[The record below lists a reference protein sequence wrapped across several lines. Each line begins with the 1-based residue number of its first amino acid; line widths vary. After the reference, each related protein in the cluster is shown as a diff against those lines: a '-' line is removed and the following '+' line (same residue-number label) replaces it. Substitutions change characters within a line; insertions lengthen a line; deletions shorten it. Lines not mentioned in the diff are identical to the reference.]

1 MLVKVGPSQLK
12 PSVVRAM
19 AGGGVGARRAPLMA
33 TAALVAVAALAD
45 QPPAPLVR
53 ASSCGSLGCSWA
65 VSVWSDG
72 AVEVTNHRFPHR
84 GGRYRLSRAELQGVA
99 ELLRR
104 ERPWEL
110 TGALGDLVVDGPQ
123 RAVASRDG
131 KRGGSFRLFSTP
143 PGFAQIYLTDSSGLG
158 RAIRVCEGVRALARD
173 ASLPSCVD
181 RR

>member
-1 MLVKVGPSQLK
+1 MSRDEFQ
-12 PSVVRAM
+12 
-19 AGGGVGARRAPLMA
+19 
-33 TAALVAVAALAD
+33 
-45 QPPAPLVR
+45 
-53 ASSCGSLGCSWA
+53 
-65 VSVWSDG
+65 
-72 AVEVTNHRFPHR
+72 N
-84 GGRYRLSRAELQGVA
+84 LS

-110 TGALGDLVVDGPQ
+110 TGALGDLVVDGPE

-131 KRGGSFRLFSTP
+131 KREGSFRLFSTP

-158 RAIRVCEGVRALARD
+158 RAIRVCEGVRALTRD